1 MTMLPLD
8 PETTPAATVPTEA
21 TASGTMT
28 PEVAASE
35 ATDPSARA
43 GAPAPRQTLAMRLA
57 ERSRM
62 RAQRAERLAR
72 LRPGPETPM
81 AAPVAAPIAVPVPLP
96 AAGDAEAALEDFLRA
111 LTGGVPLP
119 PAQPQ
124 EAAEVLPFQRVQED
138 AGPEG
143 AAKSGRDAALR
154 EIAPQRA
161 TTQAITPADLDRLP
175 GVGPGL
181 VGALERAGLARLAD
195 IAPLAP
201 TELAA
206 RLGPIGR
213 LVPTESWIATAR
225 AAEVRA

>member
-1 MTMLPLD
+1 MAD
-8 PETTPAATVPTEA
+8 AIAEGAA
-21 TASGTMT
+21 
-28 PEVAASE
+28 
-35 ATDPSARA
+35 
-43 GAPAPRQTLAMRLA
+43 APRQTLAMRLA

-72 LRPGPETPM
+72 LRPGPEAGPL
-81 AAPVAAPIAVPVPLP
+81 APVAPPVAVPVPLP

-119 PAQPQ
+119 PAQSETEP
-124 EAAEVLPFQRVQED
+124 AAVLPFQRAEAERSTAED
-138 AGPEG
+138 A
-143 AAKSGRDAALR
+143 AAASDAASDSGLAAALR
-154 EIAPQRA
+154 EIAPQAAARGETGGA
-161 TTQAITPADLDRLP
+161 TGAARTVPPADLDRLP

-201 TELAA
+201 AELAA

-213 LVPTESWIATAR
+213 LVPTESWVATAR
-225 AAEVRA
+225 AAGAMA